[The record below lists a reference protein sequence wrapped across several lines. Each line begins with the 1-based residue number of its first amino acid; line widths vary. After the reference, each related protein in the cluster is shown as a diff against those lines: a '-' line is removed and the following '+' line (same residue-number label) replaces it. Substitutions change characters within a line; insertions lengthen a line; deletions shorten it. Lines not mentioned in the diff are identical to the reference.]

1 MLTEY
6 SAVMSGV
13 ITSGIPIP
21 VPLLAALTA
30 ILAATI
36 VYGVFYTKIVKNVQM
51 FGQLRTVGMTKGR
64 LNGWQVKRDV
74 YMP

>member
-36 VYGVFYTKIVKNVQM
+36 VYGVFYTKIVK
-51 FGQLRTVGMTKGR
+51 KCS
-64 LNGWQVKRDV
+64 DV
-74 YMP
+74 WATADSWHDKKAD

>member
-21 VPLLAALTA
+21 VPLLAALT
-30 ILAATI
+30 LFWRQRLSM
-36 VYGVFYTKIVKNVQM
+36 VFFTQ
-51 FGQLRTVGMTKGR
+51 R
-64 LNGWQVKRDV
+64 L
-74 YMP
+74 

>member
-36 VYGVFYTKIVKNVQM
+36 VYGVFTQ
-51 FGQLRTVGMTKGR
+51 R
-64 LNGWQVKRDV
+64 L
-74 YMP
+74 

>member
-6 SAVMSGV
+6 IAVMSGV
-13 ITSGIPIP
+13 ITSGILIP

-36 VYGVFYTKIVKNVQM
+36 VYGVFTQ
-51 FGQLRTVGMTKGR
+51 R
-64 LNGWQVKRDV
+64 L
-74 YMP
+74 